1 MPSNHPILCNPLVLL
16 PSTSIRVFSN
26 ELAPCIRCPKYWNFS
41 FSIRSLLQWILGIS
55 CQNLLSF
62 QCSYITVATI
72 CSRLISQQQLPTQK
86 IFATRNHHCSRC
98 LLFRNPWVQPVS
110 QPPSPAS
117 HKRGLEKGFS
127 NPATGCTPHQ
137 IPSYKPEGHLFHYST
152 KFCPFDPK
160 PHVHSLSL
168 GKMWILISWFCP
180 CRWGCCCYL
189 IKEQVVGAVA
199 AHLNIHR
206 TVKANS

>member
-1 MPSNHPILCNPLVLL
+1 MCLTITTTNNWSHLVSVCCVLDIDERALL
-16 PSTSIRVFSN
+16 
-26 ELAPCIRCPKYWNFS
+26 Y
-41 FSIRSLLQWILGIS
+41 
-55 CQNLLSF
+55 
-62 QCSYITVATI
+62 
-72 CSRLISQQQLPTQK
+72 RLIYSLEGQSSFKPDPSP
-86 IFATRNHHCSRC
+86 NHHCSCC

-110 QPPSPAS
+110 QPPSLAS

-180 CRWGCCCYL
+180 CR
-189 IKEQVVGAVA
+189 
-199 AHLNIHR
+199 
-206 TVKANS
+206 